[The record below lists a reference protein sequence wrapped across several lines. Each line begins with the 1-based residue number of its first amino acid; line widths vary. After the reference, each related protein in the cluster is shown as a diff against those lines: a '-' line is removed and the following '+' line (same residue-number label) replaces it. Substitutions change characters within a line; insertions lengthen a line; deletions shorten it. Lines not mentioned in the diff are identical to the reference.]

1 MVAVHEAT
9 RDAFAHCRAGNGPAV
24 VEAMTYRRGPHST
37 ADDPGRY
44 RSLDDERID
53 GGKDPLERLRERLLA
68 AGAADEAFFA
78 AAHEAARIEEEAIRN
93 GIEALGPRPGNEMFD
108 FVFQET
114 TPALENQATRWREES
129 EHV

>member
-1 MVAVHEAT
+1 
-9 RDAFAHCRAGNGPAV
+9 
-24 VEAMTYRRGPHST
+24 MTYRRGPHST

-53 GGKDPLERLRERLLA
+53 AGEDPLERLRKRLLA
-68 AGAADEAFFA
+68 EGVADEAFFTA
-78 AAHEAARIEEEAIRN
+78 ANQAARAEEEAIRT

-114 TPALENQATRWREES
+114 TPALETQATRWREES